1 MSLPGEFFDDNK
13 ISGVMGI
20 ESAATLWVWIENGAS
35 TPVSGSGAAVPRGNN
50 VVYRGQATAGH
61 GLSSSL
67 YRRCRVVKGP
77 AVSEAHLAN
86 AETAII
92 QAMRAEGLGRLMTD
106 GELLMVLQHHAI
118 PTRLIDVSAAAM
130 EALFFAVD
138 HNDAADGRLFII
150 DVHTTDPMR
159 LDASQELPW
168 ADAARG
174 STQSEGGWSA
184 TVAVVDAA
192 ALDPRMRA
200 QQGKFLVGGL
210 NRRLSGRFM
219 WVGDRQIDRADYPEV
234 TALGVNFVRQR
245 RPLER
250 RSANW
255 PATGWTIKIDADWKP
270 ELRER
275 LAQLPDSI
283 RADTMYPPVTEVKRL
298 ALDVARRALE

>member
-1 MSLPGEFFDDNK
+1 MSLPGEFFDDNQ

-35 TPVSGSGAAVPRGNN
+35 TPVIGSGAAVPRGNN

-67 YRRCRVVKGP
+67 YRRCREVKGP

-159 LDASQELPW
+159 LDASQELPLGRCRQGLDPKRRRMVCDGCCRRCGGARSTHAGPAGQVPCW
-168 ADAARG
+168 RSKPASIRAVHVGRG
-174 STQSEGGWSA
+174 ST
-184 TVAVVDAA
+184 D
-192 ALDPRMRA
+192 
-200 QQGKFLVGGL
+200 
-210 NRRLSGRFM
+210 
-219 WVGDRQIDRADYPEV
+219 
-234 TALGVNFVRQR
+234 
-245 RPLER
+245 
-250 RSANW
+250 
-255 PATGWTIKIDADWKP
+255 
-270 ELRER
+270 
-275 LAQLPDSI
+275 
-283 RADTMYPPVTEVKRL
+283 
-298 ALDVARRALE
+298 